1 MMSYSSWLE
10 DHKHFAEQLH
20 FHSRLT
26 RRCHYHTIGRDF
38 FDNYLNICSIPT
50 IQATEFLKE
59 NYIKIWYI
67 ILDDFVQNSSLKI
80 PKFKYTNVA
89 DRRSLFWKTWA

>member
-20 FHSRLT
+20 FHSRLI
-26 RRCHYHTIGRDF
+26 RRCHYHTIERDF

-50 IQATEFLKE
+50 ILAIEFLKE
-59 NYIKIWYI
+59 NYEIWYI
-67 ILDDFVQNSSLKI
+67 IIHDFVQNSSLKI
-80 PKFKYTNVA
+80 PKFKCTNVA
-89 DRRSLFWKTWA
+89 DRRSLFWKIWA